1 MHAPADGAEPFEEAK
16 AILLVEDE
24 VLIRFVVAE
33 ELEDAGFRVIQAVN
47 GDEALKILHS
57 SIPLDLVMTDVRMP
71 GSVDGVQLAALV
83 RARWPE
89 LKIVMTSGHL
99 PGPPPGLQVDLFF
112 SKPYRISSAVERV
125 KRLLD
130 GDGQ

>member
-1 MHAPADGAEPFEEAK
+1 
-16 AILLVEDE
+16 
-24 VLIRFVVAE
+24 
-33 ELEDAGFRVIQAVN
+33 
-47 GDEALKILHS
+47 
-57 SIPLDLVMTDVRMP
+57 MP

-99 PGPPPGLQVDLFF
+99 PEPPSGLQVDLFL
-112 SKPYRISSAVERV
+112 SKPYRISSAIEWV